1 MVTCHFNF
9 QFQVLVLLKGIK
21 ELGVVHYIVDL
32 PSIKMCRCLHT
43 SKAKFNVLGVL
54 LVKHDE
60 ISMRTWGT
68 Q

>member
-1 MVTCHFNF
+1 
-9 QFQVLVLLKGIK
+9 LKGIK

-43 SKAKFNVLGVL
+43 SKSKFNVLGVL